1 LTALFTFFVLLSFI
15 SDSLVSARQ
24 NVTSFSE
31 VTNVRSDTDS
41 IKILHQIIDP
51 DEEINYTAFKMA
63 YSGYTELK
71 SKLKLENSHILT
83 IIDYSRPS
91 VEKRLYVI
99 DLKNKRILHNSLVAH
114 GMNSGANLA
123 TKFSNKSGS
132 LQSSLGFYTTGNT
145 YHGKHGYSLKLT
157 GVESGIND
165 NAYKRAIVIHGANYA
180 TERFIKKNGRLGRS
194 WGCPALPPHLS
205 KSVIDTIKD
214 GSFLFIY
221 HDNPDYINKSKIV
234 GRSDL

>member
-1 LTALFTFFVLLSFI
+1 LTVLYTIFVLLGFV
-15 SDSLVSARQ
+15 SDSMVSAPG
-24 NVTSFSE
+24 NVTSLSKDTTVQLE
-31 VTNVRSDTDS
+31 TDS
-41 IKILHQIIDP
+41 IKILHKIIDP
-51 DEEINYTAFKMA
+51 EEKINYTAFRMA

-71 SKLKLENSHILT
+71 SKLKPEKSHILT
-83 IIDYSRPS
+83 LIDYTRPS
-91 VEKRLYVI
+91 IEKRLYVL
-99 DLKNKRILHNSLVAH
+99 DLKSKRILHNSLVAH
-114 GMNSGANLA
+114 GMNSGANIA

-165 NAYKRAIVIHGANYA
+165 NAFKRAIVIHGANYA
-180 TERFIKKNGRLGRS
+180 TEQFIKKNGRLGRS